1 MYGTITQYMGTAYT
15 GQGISHK
22 YDKLIASASET
33 IFLKCP
39 PTNALSNVLNEAA
52 AHLPKTGI

>member
-15 GQGISHK
+15 GAGISHK

-33 IFLKCP
+33 FFLKCP
-39 PTNALSNVLNEAA
+39 PTNAISNVSE
-52 AHLPKTGI
+52 